1 MEELTSMGIISIIP
15 PILAIVL
22 SFATKNT
29 IAALVT
35 ACISGTILAGIWQ
48 GDGLVNILLLNFPQ
62 LLKENLGTTSFSW
75 VLLLNTMI
83 GILVAYFQKTGA
95 IQGFS
100 QWVHD
105 KHLSRKGAQLIAW
118 VLGMFVYFS
127 DSFSPQFV
135 GTTMRS
141 ITDKAR
147 ISREKL
153 AYIADST
160 SAPVS
165 VLVPI
170 TGWAAYLSGLAI
182 GVGCIVTQEDASALF
197 LKAIPF
203 NFYAIFAVLFVG
215 LIGSGI
221 IKDFG
226 PMKRAE
232 QRAMETG
239 KVLADGATPLTG
251 KELTNMEPYP
261 GFKPKIFLNFLLPV
275 LVIVTVAM
283 STYIAYKSA
292 KTMEAFTLVVILMS
306 ISMMIQGI
314 PFKEVM
320 DTLMNGIKGA
330 LPAVVLLA
338 LAYSVNGLSKSM
350 GTANFIISVTEGFL
364 TPHLL
369 PAIIFIVSAIMAFAT
384 GSSWGTFAICMPIAL
399 PLAFRMSGGELTTI
413 VMAVFAAVAGGGV
426 FGDHCSPL
434 SDTTILSSMGAAS
447 DHLDHVRTQLPYA
460 LICGGIALIAY
471 LIVGFIAAA

>member
-1 MEELTSMGIISIIP
+1 MEELINMGFISIIP

-22 SFATKNT
+22 SFVTKNT
-29 IAALVT
+29 IVSLAI
-35 ACISGTILAGIWQ
+35 ACITGTLLAGQ
-48 GDGLVNILLLNFPQ
+48 GLLGFPT
-62 LLKENLGTTSFSW
+62 LLKESLGTTSFSW
-75 VLLLNTMI
+75 VMLLNTFI

-105 KHLSRKGAQLIAW
+105 RHLSRRGAQLMAW

-127 DSFSPQFV
+127 DSFSPLFV
-135 GTTMRS
+135 GCTMRS
-141 ITDKAR
+141 ITDRAR

-170 TGWAAYLSGLAI
+170 TGWAAYLSGLAV
-182 GVGCIVTQEDASALF
+182 GVGCIVTEADGAALF
-197 LKAIPF
+197 MRAIPF
-203 NFYAIFAVLFVG
+203 NFYALIAILFVG

-226 PMKRAE
+226 PMKKAE
-232 QRAMETG
+232 KRAMVVG

-251 KELTNMEPYP
+251 KELTDMEPYP
-261 GFKPKIFLNFLLPV
+261 GFKPRVFLNFVLPI
-275 LVIVTVAM
+275 LMIITTALG
-283 STYIAYKSA
+283 TYIAFKSA
-292 KTMEAFTLVVILMS
+292 KTMEAFLFVGIFMM
-306 ISMMIQGI
+306 ISMVIQGI

-320 DTLMNGIKGA
+320 NTMMDGIKGA

-338 LAYSVNGLSKSM
+338 LAYSVNALSKQM
-350 GTANFIISVTEGFL
+350 GTANYIISLCEGFL
-364 TPHLL
+364 TPHVL
-369 PAIIFIVSAIMAFAT
+369 PALIFIISAIMAFAT

-399 PLAFRMSGGELTTI
+399 PLAFSITGGELSTI
-413 VMAVFAAVAGGGV
+413 VVAVFAAVAGGGV

-434 SDTTILSSMGAAS
+434 SDTTILSSMGSAS
-447 DHLDHVRTQLPYA
+447 DHLDHVKTQFPYA
-460 LICGGIALIAY
+460 LICGGLATVGY
-471 LIVGFIAAA
+471 LIVGFVAA

>member
-1 MEELTSMGIISIIP
+1 MEELTNMGIISIIP
-15 PILAIVL
+15 AILAIAL
-22 SFATKNT
+22 SFRTKNT
-29 IAALVT
+29 IVALAV
-35 ACISGTILAGIWQ
+35 ACIAGTTLVGIHEGQ
-48 GDGLVNILLLNFPQ
+48 GLVDILLLNFPS

-75 VLLLNTMI
+75 VMLLNTMV

-100 QWVHD
+100 QWIHD
-105 KHLSRKGAQLIAW
+105 KKLSRKGSQLIAW

-127 DSFSPQFV
+127 DSFSPLFV
-135 GTTMRS
+135 GCTMRS

-170 TGWAAYLSGLAI
+170 TGWAAYLSGLAV

-197 LKAIPF
+197 LRAVPF
-203 NFYAIFAVLFVG
+203 NFYALFAVAFVG
-215 LIGSGI
+215 LIASGI
-221 IKDFG
+221 VKDFG
-226 PMKRAE
+226 PMKKAE
-232 QRAMETG
+232 KRAMETG
-239 KVLADGATPLTG
+239 KVLADGAQPLTG
-251 KELTNMEPYP
+251 KELTNMEPYT
-261 GFKPKIFLNFLLPV
+261 GFKPRVFLNFLLPV
-275 LVIVTVAM
+275 FVIIVVAM
-283 STYIAYKSA
+283 STYAAFKSA

-320 DTLMNGIKGA
+320 DTLTNGIKGA
-330 LPAVVLLA
+330 LPAVILLA
-338 LAYSVNGLSKSM
+338 LAYSVNGLSKTM
-350 GTANFIISVTEGFL
+350 GTANFIISATQGLL

-369 PAIIFIVSAIMAFAT
+369 PAVIFIISAVMAFAT

-399 PLAFRMSGGELTTI
+399 PMAFNMTGGQVSTI
-413 VMAVFAAVAGGGV
+413 VVAVFAAVAGGGV

-434 SDTTILSSMGAAS
+434 SDTTILSSMGSAS

-460 LICGGIALIAY
+460 LVCGSIALIAY
-471 LIVGFIAAA
+471 LVVGFVAG

>member
-1 MEELTSMGIISIIP
+1 MEEVINMGVISIIP
-15 PILAIVL
+15 PIIAIVL

-29 IAALVT
+29 IVSLAV
-35 ACISGTILAGIWQ
+35 ACLTGTLLAGQ
-48 GDGLVNILLLNFPQ
+48 GWLGFPT
-62 LLKENLGTTSFSW
+62 LLKESLGTTSFSW
-75 VLLLNTMI
+75 VMLLNTFI

-100 QWVHD
+100 EWVHER
-105 KHLSRKGAQLIAW
+105 KLSRRGAQLMAW

-127 DSFSPQFV
+127 DSFSPLFV

-141 ITDKAR
+141 ITDKAQ

-170 TGWAAYLSGLAI
+170 TGWAAYLSGLAV
-182 GVGCIVTQEDASALF
+182 GVGTIVTDEDASALF
-197 LKAIPF
+197 LRAIKF
-203 NFYAIFAVLFVG
+203 NFYPIFAVIFVG

-226 PMKRAE
+226 PMKKAE
-232 QRAMETG
+232 KRAMEEG
-239 KVLADGATPLTG
+239 KVIADDATPLAS
-251 KELTNMEPYP
+251 KELTSMEPYP
-261 GFKPKIFLNFLLPV
+261 GFKPRVFLNFLLPV
-275 LVIVTVAM
+275 LMIITIAI
-283 STYIAYKSA
+283 STYIAFSSA
-292 KTMEAFTLVVILMS
+292 KTMEAFTYVTIFMTV
-306 ISMMIQGI
+306 SMMIQGI

-320 DTLMNGIKGA
+320 NTLMDGIKGA
-330 LPAVVLLA
+330 LPAIVLLA
-338 LAYSVNGLSKSM
+338 LAYSINSLSKQM
-350 GTANFIISVTEGFL
+350 GTANFIISVCEGYL

-369 PAIIFIVSAIMAFAT
+369 PAIIFIVAAIMAFAT

-399 PLAFRMSGGELTTI
+399 PLAFSVTGGALTTT
-413 VMAVFAAVAGGGV
+413 VVAVFAAVAGGGV

-434 SDTTILSSMGAAS
+434 SDTTILSSTGAAA
-447 DHLDHVRTQLPYA
+447 DHIDHVKTQLPYA
-460 LICGGIALIAY
+460 LICGGFAVIAY
-471 LIVGFIAAA
+471 LIVGFMAA

>member
-1 MEELTSMGIISIIP
+1 MEELTNMGIISIIP
-15 PILAIVL
+15 AILAIAL
-22 SFATKNT
+22 SFRTKNT
-29 IAALVT
+29 IVALAV
-35 ACISGTILAGIWQ
+35 ACIAGTTLVGIHEGQ
-48 GDGLVNILLLNFPQ
+48 GLVDIALMNFPT
-62 LLKENLGTTSFSW
+62 LLKESLGTTSFSW
-75 VLLLNTMI
+75 VMLLNTMV

-100 QWVHD
+100 QWIHD
-105 KHLSRKGAQLIAW
+105 KKLSRKGSQLIAW

-127 DSFSPQFV
+127 DSFSPLFV
-135 GTTMRS
+135 GCTMRS

-170 TGWAAYLSGLAI
+170 TGWAAYLSGLAV
-182 GVGCIVTQEDASALF
+182 GVGCIATQEDASALF
-197 LKAIPF
+197 LRAVPF
-203 NFYAIFAVLFVG
+203 NFYALFAVAFVG
-215 LIGSGI
+215 LIASGI
-221 IKDFG
+221 VKDFG
-226 PMKRAE
+226 PMKKAEKRAI
-232 QRAMETG
+232 ETG
-239 KVLADGATPLTG
+239 KVLADGAQPLTG

-261 GFKPKIFLNFLLPV
+261 GFKPRVFLNFLLPV
-275 LVIVTVAM
+275 FVIIVVAM
-283 STYIAYKSA
+283 STYAAFKSA

-320 DTLMNGIKGA
+320 DTLTNGIKGA
-330 LPAVVLLA
+330 LPAVILLA
-338 LAYSVNGLSKSM
+338 LAYSVNGLSKTM
-350 GTANFIISVTEGFL
+350 GTANFIISVTQGLL

-369 PAIIFIVSAIMAFAT
+369 PAVIFIVSAVMAFAT

-399 PLAFRMSGGELTTI
+399 PMAFNMTGGQVSTI
-413 VMAVFAAVAGGGV
+413 VVAVFAAVAGGGV

-434 SDTTILSSMGAAS
+434 SDTTILSSMGSAS

-460 LICGGIALIAY
+460 VVCGSIALIAY
-471 LIVGFIAAA
+471 LVVGFIAG